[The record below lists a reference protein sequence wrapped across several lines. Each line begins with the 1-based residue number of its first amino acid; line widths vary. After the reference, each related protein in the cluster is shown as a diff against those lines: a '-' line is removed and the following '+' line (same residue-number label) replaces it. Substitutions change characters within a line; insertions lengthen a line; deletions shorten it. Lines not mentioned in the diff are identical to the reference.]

1 MYSYTKILHPLNKEM
16 LKVFWTYK
24 IKNKTDATKGFSASR
39 QIQNLLYSKSSYT
52 ALEFDL

>member
-1 MYSYTKILHPLNKEM
+1 MYSYTNILHPLNKEM